1 MAIDLKTKSIYSF
14 EVYPVPILGSSF
26 FGVTVLV
33 GSMTEEVAR
42 AQGFNTAEMHA
53 QVYPFIP
60 AEVGC
65 PDDPSAYDYAL
76 IKTQTGEKAILGIP
90 WIKESSI
97 QLITSQQ
104 LRMVVDSVST
114 EDIQKIRNA
123 MASMGFNNVTY
134 SVG

>member
-1 MAIDLKTKSIYSF
+1 MTVELKTKSIYSF
-14 EVYPVPILGSSF
+14 EVYPVPVLGNSF
-26 FGVTVLV
+26 FGVTVLIS
-33 GSMTEEVAR
+33 SMTEEVAR

-65 PDDPSAYDYAL
+65 PDDPAAYEYAL
-76 IKTQTGEKAILGIP
+76 IKTQTGAKAFIGLP
-90 WIKESSI
+90 WIKESSL

-104 LRMVVDSVST
+104 LRMVVDSVNA
-114 EDIQKIRNA
+114 EDVQKIRNA
-123 MASMGFNNVTY
+123 MAQMGFNNVTY